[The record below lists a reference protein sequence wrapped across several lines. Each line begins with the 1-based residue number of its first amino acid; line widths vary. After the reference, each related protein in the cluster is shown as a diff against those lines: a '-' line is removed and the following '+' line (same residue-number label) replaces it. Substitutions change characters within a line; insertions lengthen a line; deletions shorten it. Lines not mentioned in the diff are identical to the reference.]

1 MCRRGFSDMEK
12 VLREVSDDR
21 LRAYIVWLPIFGG
34 DFQGESRKLSRRFPD
49 KRVAYFTDPDS
60 LTGNA
65 WERVLNTGREMAWD
79 VYFLYGAA
87 AKWEGDPPLPD
98 FWMHQLDGV
107 AKASLL
113 DTAKFTKQLKK
124 MLSETPNEDTRQ
136 KIKGRAKMNIE
147 FLYFKS
153 CPAHKQAIA
162 NLKTALRES
171 RIQATLK
178 LIAVESPERAAEV
191 GFQGSPSIRIDGK
204 DLEGK
209 NDGVSY
215 SCRIYKIGGKM
226 IGVPTKEYIS
236 EKLKQFQ
243 PIVTAR

>member
-1 MCRRGFSDMEK
+1 MCRRGFFDMEK
-12 VLREVSDDR
+12 ILKENPDDR

-98 FWMHQLDGV
+98 FWMHQLGGV
-107 AKASLL
+107 TKAPRL
-113 DTAKFTKQLKK
+113 DTAEFTTQLKK
-124 MLSETPNEDTRQ
+124 MLSETPKQDAKQN
-136 KIKGRAKMNIE
+136 IKGRANMKIE

-153 CPAHKQAIA
+153 CPSHKQAIS
-162 NLKTALRES
+162 NLKAALRES
-171 RIQATLK
+171 GIRASLT
-178 LIAVESPERAAEV
+178 LIAVESPEKAAQV
-191 GFQGSPSIRIDGK
+191 GFQGSPSIRINGK
-204 DLEGK
+204 DIEGK
-209 NDGVSY
+209 NDGISY
-215 SCRIYKIGGKM
+215 SCRIYPIGGKM
-226 IGVPTKEYIS
+226 TGVPTKEYIR
-236 EKLKQFQ
+236 EKLRQFQ
-243 PIVTAR
+243 PVVTAR